1 MTRKLSEIYII
12 LKGVCN
18 MRVISF
24 GDLYIDYYLS
34 NDLVLGI
41 CGGKTNANVIA
52 NLAKY
57 YDTAFYGVCGND
69 AQGDV
74 AIKSLSC
81 LGVDTSNI
89 ERVEG
94 HTKAF
99 FIDSKGYSTT
109 CPYCGR
115 KLAYKNNKYDPKKIL
130 PFIQE
135 DDFIV
140 IDNLNVGVLEVLNNT
155 NNKAFLDIGYLGNL
169 LYLSLDEIIDILKDR
184 FEIINMNGKV
194 YDVLRNKFKLDLVDF
209 YELINPNVLIITRGK
224 KSADIVHDGVVYEK
238 IITDPVSEVDVSGAG
253 DSFFSEFIRT
263 IIDAEFSVNEKIISL
278 AYMRASSISRF
289 CITNYGAR
297 THLEPLT
304 KIDNYIECICTDI
317 TVK

>member
-1 MTRKLSEIYII
+1 
-12 LKGVCN
+12 

-41 CGGKTNANVIA
+41 CGGKSNANIIA

-57 YDTAFYGVCGND
+57 YKTAFFGVCGD
-69 AQGDV
+69 DIQGDV
-74 AIKSLSC
+74 AIKSLSS

-89 ERVEG
+89 SRVSG

-115 KLAYKNNKYDPKKIL
+115 KLAYKNNKYEASKIIPL
-130 PFIQE
+130 IKE

-140 IDNLNVGVLEVLNNT
+140 VDNLNTGVLEVLESVS
-155 NNKAFLDIGYLGNL
+155 NKAFLDLGYLGNM
-169 LYLSLDEIIDILKDR
+169 LYQSLDEIVDVLKDR
-184 FEIINMNGKV
+184 FEIINMNGRV

-209 YELINPNVLIITRGK
+209 YELINPRILIITRGK
-224 KSADIVHDGVVYEK
+224 KGADIVYDGIVYEK
-238 IITDPVSEVDVSGAG
+238 IITDAVSEVDVSGAG

-263 IIDAEFSVNEKIISL
+263 LIDSDFLVNEKIISL

-289 CITNYGAR
+289 CVTNYGAR

-304 KIDNYIECICTDI
+304 KIDAYNECICSDI